1 MAVNWQK
8 VFTHAEYEFHFLE
21 ENSQA
26 DEGVHFLADV
36 HTAHVIW
43 LQHEKH
49 FFHPPDVLDYFIWQ
63 EDCQMKFS
71 LGNVQ
76 WYIGNQLLIS
86 HFIAI
91 LEDLS
96 ILHMILLAI
105 LELIDHMLCYGLS
118 YLISIISI
126 YTIWSIKSQI
136 FSILAFWCSCINGHF
151 VWSSYTY

>member
-1 MAVNWQK
+1 MGVGLHLLCIISAFIHITPALVHITSPSFTFLHPCSHLLAIQLAADFSSKKQIDIHPAMAVNWQK

-26 DEGVHFLADV
+26 DEGVHFLADF

-49 FFHPPDVLDYFIWQ
+49 FFHPPDILDYFIWQ

-86 HFIAI
+86 HFI
-91 LEDLS
+91 
-96 ILHMILLAI
+96 
-105 LELIDHMLCYGLS
+105 
-118 YLISIISI
+118 
-126 YTIWSIKSQI
+126 TI
-136 FSILAFWCSCINGHF
+136 
-151 VWSSYTY
+151 